1 MLIGDMNAR
10 VGNNRVA
17 NIVGTNGEATLNSN
31 DRELIDFCTFNNLQ
45 IMNTIFKHKEIHK
58 FTWEARGRK
67 SIIDYFITNMK
78 TSKVIQDIR
87 VYRSNEI
94 DSDHYLL
101 CAKVNFPP
109 RWLNKSNKKVPL
121 KQKELFKVRLLND
134 ESIKWLY
141 THKAKLHLSNIE
153 ENETNIEKEWKNLQN
168 IKSAANESLGT
179 IKNEIGESV

>member
-1 MLIGDMNAR
+1 MIWLHKSISNNIDHYSFWNNKVIETRLKTQRGHLTILGVYAPTEGRDELNEEFYETLQKILDKVNKNDYMMLIGDMNAR

-17 NIVGTNGEATLNSN
+17 NIVGTDGEATLNSN
-31 DRELIDFCTFNNLQ
+31 SRKLIDFCTFNNLK
-45 IMNTIFKHKEIHK
+45 IMNTFFKHKEIHK
-58 FTWEARGRK
+58 FTWEARGHK

-109 RWLNKSNKKVPL
+109 
-121 KQKELFKVRLLND
+121 
-134 ESIKWLY
+134 
-141 THKAKLHLSNIE
+141 
-153 ENETNIEKEWKNLQN
+153 
-168 IKSAANESLGT
+168 
-179 IKNEIGESV
+179 